1 MIIAIDGPAASGK
14 GTLGKQIAA
23 HYGYHHLDTG
33 SLYRAVALGVL
44 QKGSDPAHKSAAVE
58 IAESLDM
65 TNVDDRDLRTAEVGN
80 AASIVAVMADVR
92 KAILT
97 FQRRFAAQAPGTVLD
112 GRDVGT
118 VVCPDADVKLFVT
131 ASAETRANRRFLELN
146 SGGQQVTKQQIL
158 DDLMERD
165 RRDQE
170 REHSPLKPAEDAHL
184 LDTTELSIEAAFD
197 AACRFIDSAI
207 KAETGDPSPGT

>member
-14 GTLGKQIAA
+14 GTLSKQIAA
-23 HYGYHHLDTG
+23 HYGFHHLDTG

-44 QKGSDPAHKSAAVE
+44 RRGDDPGDEAAAVDV
-58 IAESLDM
+58 AETLDM
-65 TNVDDRDLRTAEVGN
+65 TNVEDADLRTGAVGN

-97 FQRRFAAQAPGTVLD
+97 FQRRFASQSPGAVLD

-118 VVCPDADVKLFVT
+118 VVCPEASVKLFVT
-131 ASAETRANRRFLELN
+131 ASAETRANRRFLELISN
-146 SGGQQVTKQQIL
+146 GQDVTKQQIL
-158 DDLMERD
+158 DDLTERD

-207 KAETGDPSPGT
+207 QSESAK